1 MSAAESENANDAN
14 DATTATTATPVPELA
29 RALTDV
35 VRAFENAD
43 VAAMNAALDAADP
56 ELLNRVPEV
65 KAAEVIDFDPDYDVD
80 DAFFGVNDYQLDD
93 YDHERGH
100 MPLNLFACA
109 TYALTAGRFDDHEW
123 ITKHT
128 TDAWIA
134 VYTALVNHPKV
145 NVNAATEY
153 EDHVE
158 HSAQL
163 QVEVKAIVAG
173 MDPKDVT
180 FQSSDSYIIDDCLTP
195 LDYCIT
201 NLQERLQRLPYDA
214 VQTNAPSRWV
224 GVLRALL
231 SSGRV
236 DVKRDHRWYNN
247 DSYVNDGTP
256 LKAICNLRLMNVV
269 RTVLDTYDVAVVNPP
284 GLMRQIKEA
293 AAHTTSQSRTQEE
306 VQYEGNHLEQL
317 IAAFRKRLGKEI
329 RKKLLTKFIPR
340 VARAHIL
347 LARWS
352 ADARLKA
359 YAPDGAGAKRARTSF
374 DATAAAAGW

>member
-1 MSAAESENANDAN
+1 MSAAEPENAND
-14 DATTATTATPVPELA
+14 ATTATPVPEPA

-43 VAAMNAALDAADP
+43 VAALNAALDAADP

-65 KAAEVIDFDPDYDVD
+65 KAAEVIDFDPDYSVD

-93 YDHERGH
+93 YDYERGH
-100 MPLNLFACA
+100 IPLNLFACA

-145 NVNAATEY
+145 NVNAANEY

-163 QVEVKAIVAG
+163 HAEVKAIVAG

-180 FQSSDSYIIDDCLTP
+180 FQSDSSYILDDCLTP

>member
-1 MSAAESENANDAN
+1 MNAAESENANN
-14 DATTATTATPVPELA
+14 ATMATPVPEPA

-43 VAAMNAALDAADP
+43 VAALNAALDAADP

-65 KAAEVIDFDPDYDVD
+65 KSAEVIDFDPDYDID
-80 DAFFGVNDYQLDD
+80 DGFFGINTDWLDA
-93 YDHERGH
+93 DHEPECGH

-109 TYALTAGRFDDHEW
+109 TYVLTAERFDGHWW
-123 ITKHT
+123 INNHT

-134 VYTALVNHPKV
+134 VYTALANHPKV
-145 NVNAATEY
+145 DVNAANKY
-153 EDHVE
+153 EDHLVQA
-158 HSAQL
+158 AQ
-163 QVEVKAIVAG
+163 QRAEVKAIVAG

-180 FQSSDSYIIDDCLTP
+180 FSSDTSNILDDCLTP

-201 NLQERLQRLPYDA
+201 NLQRRLQRLPYDA
-214 VQTNAPSRWV
+214 VQSNASSRWV

-236 DVKRDHRWYNN
+236 DLRRDHHWYMG
-247 DSYVNDGTP
+247 DAYENDGTP
-256 LKAICNLRLMNVV
+256 LKAICNMRLMNVV
-269 RTVLDTYDVAVVNPP
+269 QPVLEAYDARTVIIP
-284 GLMRQIKEA
+284 GLMQQMKEA
-293 AAHTTSQSRTQEE
+293 AANALLPNRTQEE
-306 VQYEGNHLEQL
+306 VRYEGNYMQQL
-317 IAAFRKRLGKEI
+317 LPAFKKRIGKEI
-329 RKKLLTKFIPR
+329 RKHILTKFIPR

-352 ADARLKA
+352 ADARLTA
-359 YAPDGAGAKRARTSF
+359 YAPDGAGAKRARQSF